1 MSEDLA
7 NRQDRTAKRKRER
20 QARETKNRERKA
32 HEARVA
38 LEYKALT
45 AQIKDK
51 RAALDALIR
60 DPAFDE
66 ISSAIRVRE
75 LKREI
80 TYLGHAL
87 YLLKKTGKSGLQT
100 AASG

>member
-1 MSEDLA
+1 MNEDRA
-7 NRQDRTAKRKRER
+7 KRQDRKAKTKRER
-20 QARETKNRERKA
+20 QAREAKNRERKA
-32 HEARVA
+32 HEARVV
-38 LEYKALT
+38 LECKGLT

-66 ISSAIRVRE
+66 KSSAIRVRE

-87 YLLKKTGKSGLQT
+87 YLLKKTGKSGL
-100 AASG
+100 

>member
-1 MSEDLA
+1 MSEDRA
-7 NRQDRTAKRKRER
+7 NRQDRKAKSKRER
-20 QARETKNRERKA
+20 QAREAKNRERKA

-38 LEYKALT
+38 LECKALT

-51 RAALDALIR
+51 RAALDALMR

-66 ISSAIRVRE
+66 KSSARRVRE

-87 YLLKKTGKSGLQT
+87 YLLKKTGKSGL
-100 AASG
+100 

>member
-1 MSEDLA
+1 MSADWA
-7 NRQDRTAKRKRER
+7 KHQDRQAKRMRER
-20 QARETKNRERKA
+20 QAREVKNRERKA

-38 LEYKALT
+38 LECKALT

-51 RAALDALIR
+51 RAVLEALIR
-60 DPAFDE
+60 DPGFDE
-66 ISSAIRVRE
+66 KSSATRVRE

-87 YLLKKTGKSGLQT
+87 YLLKKTGKSRL
-100 AASG
+100 

>member
-1 MSEDLA
+1 MSEDGA
-7 NRQDRTAKRKRER
+7 KRQDREAKGKRER
-20 QARETKNRERKA
+20 QACEAKTRERKA

-38 LEYKALT
+38 LECKALM

-51 RAALDALIR
+51 RAVLEAIIHGSSS
-60 DPAFDE
+60 DE
-66 ISSAIRVRE
+66 ESSAARVRE

-87 YLLKKTGKSGLQT
+87 YLLKKTGKSGL
-100 AASG
+100 